1 MKDSPIMKL
10 EIKKAENGKT
20 EIWLDDKKIRC
31 WTDYRI
37 KSSVF
42 PGKAVLLIELLVDY
56 PVIQGNA

>member
-1 MKDSPIMKL
+1 MKL
-10 EIKKAENGKT
+10 EMKKAENGKT

-37 KSSVF
+37 KSSGF
-42 PGKAVLLIELLVDY
+42 PGKAELLIELLVDY

>member
-10 EIKKAENGKT
+10 EIKKAENGTT

-31 WTDYRI
+31 WKDYRI
-37 KSSVF
+37 KSSGF
-42 PGKAVLLIELLVDY
+42 PGKAELLIELLVDY